1 MRLFEK
7 IMQKFSKNERHLIT
21 PTKTI
26 KECSN
31 NVAVYRRELRDSIEV
46 VAKAIDKD
54 SKYIIEFENDEAFNQ
69 IVLSYPRKMFEGYC
83 ADINYV
89 KDSKTKKVYV
99 VITFNDVKKIDAPGT
114 PWVKVILAGEDKEIA
129 MNLYNQLNEQALDM
143 ENAKN
148 KMA

>member
-114 PWVKVILAGEDKEIA
+114 PWVKVILAGEDEEIA

>member
-54 SKYIIEFENDEAFNQ
+54 SKYIIELENDEAFNQ

>member
-54 SKYIIEFENDEAFNQ
+54 SKYIIELENDEAFNQ

-114 PWVKVILAGEDKEIA
+114 PWVKVILAGEDEEIA

>member
-7 IMQKFSKNERHLIT
+7 IMQKFRKNERHLIT

-114 PWVKVILAGEDKEIA
+114 PWVKVILAGEDEEIA